1 MSQTDK
7 NRVASSKTTRGSQ
20 SRYRGQHPNKS
31 AGHAAIIRS
40 APSDAQ
46 PVITVD
52 DVNRVLQIGYLLRS
66 VLTPTELERLH
77 DVLSAKKRPKCR
89 F

>member
-1 MSQTDK
+1 MSHTSK

-20 SRYRGQHPNKS
+20 PGYPGQHPNTTI
-31 AGHAAIIRS
+31 GHAAIIRS
-40 APSDAQ
+40 TPSDVQ

-66 VLTPTELERLH
+66 VLTPTELARLH
-77 DVLSAKKRPKCR
+77 DLLSARKRAET
-89 F
+89 